1 MLIIEM
7 LITLLDFKRKSNSN
21 KANRITQEINVVYS
35 ELSLLT
41 EAETEFLQD
50 SEDHCVA
57 LVKAVKQF
65 FRSFEMHTQQMPL
78 PKGHLRLSFGLVIFP
93 SLDLHS

>member
-41 EAETEFLQD
+41 EAEPEFL
-50 SEDHCVA
+50 
-57 LVKAVKQF
+57 
-65 FRSFEMHTQQMPL
+65 
-78 PKGHLRLSFGLVIFP
+78 
-93 SLDLHS
+93 